1 MGKRAW
7 KQLLSLMG
15 PKVWLLSCVYVGK
28 FGSFSSVEIS
38 FNAHP
43 SLWQTGNRK
52 RSNEK
57 KSEKGRENI
66 LESLAGGKRRKER
79 RRRTFLM
86 VCFTSKYMGIHV

>member
-43 SLWQTGNRK
+43 SLWQTGNKK

-57 KSEKGRENI
+57 KTKKGE
-66 LESLAGGKRRKER
+66 
-79 RRRTFLM
+79 RTFWKVWQVERGERSGGGAL
-86 VCFTSKYMGIHV
+86 F

>member
-1 MGKRAW
+1 MKLDPKDLFSPHINGEKKRKGGVFVFSFFGKFLMGKRAW

-43 SLWQTGNRK
+43 SLWQTGNKK
-52 RSNEK
+52 RSN
-57 KSEKGRENI
+57 
-66 LESLAGGKRRKER
+66 
-79 RRRTFLM
+79 
-86 VCFTSKYMGIHV
+86 